1 MPFAGKSLEEL
12 KKELKEKE
20 IDWSGIVGGS
30 KSLIEKFFFFFILYW
45 KKKKFLNEWLKR
57 CLRRGNNK
65 VGVSELL
72 KDQWLTE
79 NNNYPLEND

>member
-30 KSLIEKFFFFFILYW
+30 KSLIEKFFFFFYSLLE
-45 KKKKFLNEWLKR
+45 KKKIFKWMIKKVFKKR
-57 CLRRGNNK
+57 
-65 VGVSELL
+65 E
-72 KDQWLTE
+72 
-79 NNNYPLEND
+79 